1 MFMTYI
7 SDIITQGEE
16 NLSIRDLNLLYI
28 PLNLS
33 TRNAKNVEHEMLC
46 YSSNYLGDRNCHK
59 RQKKIYLVLIP
70 SKHSTTC

>member
-33 TRNAKNVEHEMLC
+33 TRNAIRSPFSQYEFA
-46 YSSNYLGDRNCHK
+46 
-59 RQKKIYLVLIP
+59 
-70 SKHSTTC
+70 TTL